1 MTSKAHLDRQL
12 RYFVAIAKHK
22 TISQAAARLDI
33 SQSGLSKHLAS
44 LEKQLGRELFYRTG
58 RGVQLTAAGER
69 LFQSV
74 QPAYE
79 AIDRSIEN
87 IKDLGNTWEIINLA
101 VIHTLSYYFLSQVVT
116 QYCARY
122 PRVNLSFLG
131 RSSPEVVQ
139 LVERAQVDIGLVY
152 DVAVNTDRLTSM
164 PLFYDDMVLVV
175 PHDSSLK
182 GPQDLRDM
190 PIKLVAFPPEY
201 ALRKMLQTARLTP
214 RVVAEVETIAA
225 MLELVS
231 SGLGKCILPSKIP
244 DKLLSRYG
252 LIKLP
257 IEYPKMAR
265 KVVAV
270 VNKDKE
276 ITALTRHFLNTL
288 AAVAKEQ

>member
-1 MTSKAHLDRQL
+1 MMSKSHLDRQL
-12 RYFVAIAKHK
+12 RYFVSIVKYK
-22 TISQAAARLDI
+22 TITQAAKQLDI
-33 SQSGLSKHLAS
+33 SQSGLSKHLAL
-44 LEKQLGRELFYRTG
+44 LEKKLGRDLFYRTG
-58 RGVQLTAAGER
+58 RGVQLTAAGES
-69 LFQSV
+69 LYQSV
-74 QPAYE
+74 QPAFE
-79 AIDRSIEN
+79 TIDQSVEN

-101 VIHTLSYYFLSQVVT
+101 VVHTLSYYFLSQAVT
-116 QYCARY
+116 QYCAHH
-122 PRVNLSFLG
+122 PRVTLSFLG

-139 LVERAQVDIGLVY
+139 LVERGQVDIGLVY
-152 DVAVNTDRLTSM
+152 DVAVNTDQLTSM

-175 PHDSSLK
+175 PQDSSLK

-190 PIKLVAFPPEY
+190 PIRLVAFPPEY

-214 RVVAEVETIAA
+214 QVVAEVETIAA

-244 DKLLSRYG
+244 DKLLSKYD

-257 IEYPKMAR
+257 IDYPKMAR